1 MTIEYPLY
9 DAKAKLSAL
18 VRQVREGRTIIITVH
33 GERVAELRPYQ
44 AKPEPQ
50 TLTDRYAELRARGEI
65 IPARLAPGEAASLR
79 VGTPHLGVLQRFLDE
94 RD

>member
-1 MTIEYPLY
+1 MIDEYPLY

-18 VRQVREGRTIIITVH
+18 VRQVRDGRTIIITVH

-44 AKPEPQ
+44 EKPGPQ
-50 TLTDRYAELRARGEI
+50 TLADRYAELHARGEI
-65 IPARLAPGEAASLR
+65 IPSRLAPGEVGSLR
-79 VGTPHLGVLQRFLDE
+79 VGTPHPGVLQRFLDE

>member
-1 MTIEYPLY
+1 MTDEYPLY

-44 AKPEPQ
+44 AQSGPP
-50 TLTDRYAELRARGEI
+50 TLADRYAELLARGEI
-65 IPARLAPGEAASLR
+65 IASRLAPGETSSLR
-79 VGTPHLGVLQRFLDE
+79 VGTPHPGALQRFLDE

>member
-1 MTIEYPLY
+1 MTDEYPLY

-44 AKPEPQ
+44 AQSGPQ
-50 TLTDRYAELRARGEI
+50 TLADRYAELQARGEI
-65 IPARLAPGEAASLR
+65 IASRLAPGETSSLR
-79 VGTPHLGVLQRFLDE
+79 VGTPHPGALQRFLDE